1 MKKQKMDIQKKTE
14 KLRNDVLIS
23 IKKLNLVGFIE
34 EEVRLMLIHLNYYR
48 LQNIE
53 EYKPLFLS
61 IIERVNASYK
71 EQINKSLL
79 ESIKID

>member
-1 MKKQKMDIQKKTE
+1 MSIKTKTE
-14 KLRNDVLIS
+14 ELRNDVLIS

-34 EEVRLMLIHLNYYR
+34 EEVRLMLTNLNYYR

-61 IIERVNASYK
+61 IVVEVNDSYK

-79 ESIKID
+79 ESIQ